1 MQPKPKRVVKEPE
14 EPAFLGLKLKKS
26 QTVKREI
33 EKDEMEIVALIHH
46 EFEQIPLDE
55 QVLPS
60 IFFLNFDFFSLIAL
74 FLKTLH

>member
-55 QVLPS
+55 QVLLA
-60 IFFLNFDFFSLIAL
+60 FFFNFDFFSLIAL